1 MFFHLLITDLS
12 WYMIGVS
19 PAFDSPHTAEAT
31 YSRGMDSMRLPALLL
46 GSAGEVGEAAPAF
59 FTTNRVPPLTQSPRL
74 PVPFY

>member
-31 YSRGMDSMRLPALLL
+31 YSKGHI
-46 GSAGEVGEAAPAF
+46 
-59 FTTNRVPPLTQSPRL
+59 
-74 PVPFY
+74 